1 METITLEK
9 RELLGKKSQNLL
21 AQGFIP
27 AVIYNAKGDSTNV
40 QIDASAGKKLVRVAT
55 STTIFETKIGDKLS
69 KVLVK
74 DVDFNPVTEVIRHIS
89 FFEID
94 ESKEMVFS
102 IPFEIVGVSPAVKNN
117 LGILVK
123 VLSDID
129 VRCKL
134 ADLKPSIAIDISGLD
149 HPGQIVGVH
158 DIKLPEGMEL
168 INKDLEQAT
177 IVTITELIKEE
188 EVVVV
193 APVEGAPVEGAPVE
207 GAPVEGTPVEE
218 VKTK

>member
-9 RELLGKKSQNLL
+9 RNILGKKSQNLL

-40 QIDASAGKKLVRVAT
+40 QIDSSSAKKLIKVVT
-55 STTIFETKIGDKLS
+55 STTILEAKVGEKTS

-74 DVDFNPVTEVIRHIS
+74 DIDFNPVTEEIRHIA

-102 IPFEIVGVSPAVKNN
+102 IPFEIVGISPAVKNN

-149 HPGQIVGVH
+149 HPGQIIGVH
-158 DIKLPEGMEL
+158 DIKLPEGMSL

-177 IVTITELIKEE
+177 IVTITELQKEE
-188 EVVVV
+188 EVVAAPTEA
-193 APVEGAPVEGAPVE
+193 APVEGEATAAP
-207 GAPVEGTPVEE
+207 TEE
-218 VKTK
+218 TKAE

>member
-9 RELLGKKSQNLL
+9 RDLLGKKSQNLL

-27 AVIYNAKGDSTNV
+27 TVLYNAKGDSTNLQV
-40 QIDASAGKKLVRVAT
+40 DASTGKKLVRVAT
-55 STTIFETKIGDKLS
+55 STTIFEAKIGEKIS

-74 DVDFNPVTEVIRHIS
+74 DVDFNPLTEEVRHIA

-94 ESKEMVFS
+94 ESKEMVFT
-102 IPFEIVGVSPAVKNN
+102 IPFEIVGISPAVKNN

-123 VLSDID
+123 VLPDID

-134 ADLKPSIAIDISGLD
+134 SDLKPSIVIDISGLE
-149 HPGQIVGVH
+149 HPGQIIGVH

-168 INKDLEQAT
+168 MNKELEQAT
-177 IVTITELIKEE
+177 IVTITEIQKEE
-188 EVVVV
+188 EVV
-193 APVEGAPVEGAPVE
+193 AAPVE
-207 GAPVEGTPVEE
+207 GAPVEGTAAEAPTEE
-218 VKTK
+218 AKA

>member
-9 RELLGKKSQNLL
+9 RTVLGKKNRDLL

-27 AVIYNAKGDSTNV
+27 AVIYNAKGESTNV
-40 QIDASAGKKLVRVAT
+40 QVDASAGKKLVKVAT
-55 STTIFETKIGDKLS
+55 STTIFEAKQDDKSS
-69 KVLVK
+69 KVLIK
-74 DVDFNPVTEVIRHIS
+74 DVDLNPVTDVIRHIS

-94 ESKEMVFS
+94 ENKEMVFS
-102 IPFEIVGVSPAVKNN
+102 IPFEIIGISPAVKNN

-123 VLSDID
+123 VLADID

-134 ADLKPSIAIDISGLD
+134 ADLVPSITVDISSLD

-168 INKDLEQAT
+168 MNKDLEQAT
-177 IVTITELIKEE
+177 IVTITEIQKEE
-188 EVVVV
+188 EVVVA
-193 APVEGAPVEGAPVE
+193 APVEGETAEGE
-207 GAPVEGTPVEE
+207 TPAEATPEE
-218 VKTK
+218 EKEK

>member
-27 AVIYNAKGDSTNV
+27 TVVYNAKGDSTNLQV
-40 QIDASAGKKLVRVAT
+40 DASAGKKLIRVAT
-55 STTIFETKIGDKLS
+55 STTIVDVKIGDKS
-69 KVLVK
+69 IKALVK
-74 DVDFNPVTEVIRHIS
+74 DVDLNPVTEEIRHIA

-102 IPFEIVGVSPAVKNN
+102 IPFEITGISPAVKNN

-134 ADLKPSIAIDISGLD
+134 ADLKPSIVIDISGLD
-149 HPGQIVGVH
+149 HPGQIIGVH

-177 IVTITELIKEE
+177 IVTITELQKE
-188 EVVVV
+188 EVVA
-193 APVEGAPVEGAPVE
+193 APVEGAPVEGAPAA
-207 GAPVEGTPVEE
+207 APVEEA
-218 VKTK
+218 KA

>member
-9 RELLGKKSQNLL
+9 RNILGKKSQNLL

-27 AVIYNAKGDSTNV
+27 AVIYNAKGNSTNV
-40 QIDASAGKKLVRVAT
+40 QIDSSSAKKLIKVVT
-55 STTIFETKIGDKLS
+55 STTILEAKVGDKTS

-74 DVDFNPVTEVIRHIS
+74 DIDFNPVTEEIRHIA

-102 IPFEIVGVSPAVKNN
+102 IPFEIVGISPAVKNN

-123 VLSDID
+123 VMSDID

-149 HPGQIVGVH
+149 HPGQIIGVH
-158 DIKLPEGMEL
+158 DIKLPEGMSL

-177 IVTITELIKEE
+177 IVTITELQKE
-188 EVVVV
+188 EVVEAPAEA
-193 APVEGAPVEGAPVE
+193 APVEGEAATEAPVEE
-207 GAPVEGTPVEE
+207 
-218 VKTK
+218 TKAE

>member
-21 AQGFIP
+21 AKGFIP
-27 AVIYNAKGDSTNV
+27 TVVYNAKGDSTNL
-40 QIDASAGKKLVRVAT
+40 QIEASAGKKLIRVAT
-55 STTIFETKIGDKLS
+55 STTIVDVKIGDKS
-69 KVLVK
+69 IKALVK
-74 DVDFNPVTEVIRHIS
+74 DVDLNPVTEEIRHIA

-102 IPFEIVGVSPAVKNN
+102 IPFEIIGISPAVKNN

-134 ADLKPSIAIDISGLD
+134 SNLVPSISVDISGLD
-149 HPGQIVGVH
+149 HPGQIIGVH

-177 IVTITELIKEE
+177 IVTITEIQKEE
-188 EVVVV
+188 EVV
-193 APVEGAPVEGAPVE
+193 ATPVEGAPVEGAVATE
-207 GAPVEGTPVEE
+207 APVEEA
-218 VKTK
+218 KTK

>member
-27 AVIYNAKGDSTNV
+27 AVVYNAKGDSTNV
-40 QIDASAGKKLVRVAT
+40 QIESSSAKKLVRMAT
-55 STTIFETKIGDKLS
+55 STTIFEAKLGDKTS

-74 DVDFNPVTEVIRHIS
+74 EVDFNPVTEEIRHIA

-102 IPFEIVGVSPAVKNN
+102 IPFEIVGISPAVKNN

-123 VLSDID
+123 VLPDID

-134 ADLKPSIAIDISGLD
+134 ADLKPSIVIDISGLE
-149 HPGQIVGVH
+149 HPGQIIGVH

-168 INKDLEQAT
+168 INKELEQAT
-177 IVTITELIKEE
+177 IVTITELQKE
-188 EVVVV
+188 EVVA
-193 APVEGAPVEGAPVE
+193 APVEGAPVEGEAVVAP
-207 GAPVEGTPVEE
+207 TEE
-218 VKTK
+218 AKAE

>member
-27 AVIYNAKGDSTNV
+27 AVLYNAKGDSTNV
-40 QIDASAGKKLVRVAT
+40 KVEASAGKKLVRVAT
-55 STTIFETKIGDKLS
+55 STTIVDLKIGDKS
-69 KVLVK
+69 IKALVK
-74 DVDFNPVTEVIRHIS
+74 DVDLNPVTEEIRHIA

-102 IPFEIVGVSPAVKNN
+102 IPFEIIGISPAVKNN

-123 VLSDID
+123 VLADID

-134 ADLKPSIAIDISGLD
+134 ADLVPSISVDISGLD
-149 HPGQIVGVH
+149 HPGQIIGVH
-158 DIKLPEGMEL
+158 DIKLPDGMEL

-177 IVTITELIKEE
+177 IVTITEIQKEE
-188 EVVVV
+188 EVVA
-193 APVEGAPVEGAPVE
+193 APVEGAPAEGAAAATE
-207 GAPVEGTPVEE
+207 APAEE
-218 VKTK
+218 AKTK

>member
-27 AVIYNAKGDSTNV
+27 AVVYNAKGDSTNL
-40 QIDASAGKKLVRVAT
+40 QIDASAGKKLVRIAT
-55 STTIFETKIGDKLS
+55 STTIIEVKIGDKTI
-69 KVLVK
+69 KALVK
-74 DVDFNPVTEVIRHIS
+74 DVDLNPVTEEIRHIA

-102 IPFEIVGVSPAVKNN
+102 IPFEIIGISPAVKNN

-149 HPGQIVGVH
+149 HPGQIIGVH
-158 DIKLPEGMEL
+158 DVKLPEGMEL

-177 IVTITELIKEE
+177 IVTITEIQKEE
-188 EVVVV
+188 EVVVA
-193 APVEGAPVEGAPVE
+193 APVEGAPVEGAVATE
-207 GAPVEGTPVEE
+207 APVEET
-218 VKTK
+218 KTK

>member
-27 AVIYNAKGDSTNV
+27 AVVYNAKGDSTNL
-40 QIDASAGKKLVRVAT
+40 QINASAGKKLVRVAT
-55 STTIFETKIGDKLS
+55 STTIIEVKIGEKS
-69 KVLVK
+69 IKALVK
-74 DVDFNPVTEVIRHIS
+74 DVDLNPVTEEIRHIA

-102 IPFEIVGVSPAVKNN
+102 IPFEIIGISPAVKNN

-123 VLSDID
+123 VLADID

-134 ADLKPSIAIDISGLD
+134 SNLVPSIAVDISGLD
-149 HPGQIVGVH
+149 HPGQIIGVH

-177 IVTITELIKEE
+177 IVTITEIQKEE
-188 EVVVV
+188 V
-193 APVEGAPVEGAPVE
+193 AATPVEGAPVEGAAA
-207 GAPVEGTPVEE
+207 APVEEA
-218 VKTK
+218 KA

>member
-27 AVIYNAKGDSTNV
+27 AVLYNAKGDSTNV
-40 QIDASAGKKLVRVAT
+40 KVEASAGKKLVRVAT
-55 STTIFETKIGDKLS
+55 STTIVDLKIGDKS
-69 KVLVK
+69 IKALVK
-74 DVDFNPVTEVIRHIS
+74 DVDLNPVTEEIRHIA

-94 ESKEMVFS
+94 ESKKMVFS
-102 IPFEIVGVSPAVKNN
+102 IPFEIIGISPAVKNN

-123 VLSDID
+123 VLADID

-134 ADLKPSIAIDISGLD
+134 ADLVPSISVDISGLD
-149 HPGQIVGVH
+149 HPGQIIGVH
-158 DIKLPEGMEL
+158 DIKLPDGMEL

-177 IVTITELIKEE
+177 IVTITEIQKEE
-188 EVVVV
+188 EVVA
-193 APVEGAPVEGAPVE
+193 APVEGAPAEGAAAATE
-207 GAPVEGTPVEE
+207 APAEE
-218 VKTK
+218 AKTK

>member
-21 AQGFIP
+21 AKGFIP
-27 AVIYNAKGDSTNV
+27 AVVYNAKGDSTNL

-55 STTIFETKIGDKLS
+55 STTIIDVKIGDKS
-69 KVLVK
+69 IKALVK
-74 DVDFNPVTEVIRHIS
+74 DVDLNPVTEEIRHIA

-102 IPFEIVGVSPAVKNN
+102 IPFEIIGISPAVKNN

-134 ADLKPSIAIDISGLD
+134 SNLVPSIAVDISGLD
-149 HPGQIVGVH
+149 HPGQIIGVH
-158 DIKLPEGMEL
+158 DIKLPDGMEL

-177 IVTITELIKEE
+177 IVTITEIQKEE
-188 EVVVV
+188 V
-193 APVEGAPVEGAPVE
+193 ATTPVEGATTEAAAP
-207 GAPVEGTPVEE
+207 AEE
-218 VKTK
+218 AKA

>member
-27 AVIYNAKGDSTNV
+27 AVVYNAKGDSTNL
-40 QIDASAGKKLVRVAT
+40 QINASAGKKLVRVAT
-55 STTIFETKIGDKLS
+55 STTIIEVKIGDKTI
-69 KVLVK
+69 KALVK
-74 DVDFNPVTEVIRHIS
+74 DVDLNPVTEEIRHIA

-102 IPFEIVGVSPAVKNN
+102 IPFEIIGISPAVKNN

-134 ADLKPSIAIDISGLD
+134 ADLVPSISVDISGLD
-149 HPGQIVGVH
+149 HPGQIIGVH

-177 IVTITELIKEE
+177 IVTITEIQKEE
-188 EVVVV
+188 EVVV
-193 APVEGAPVEGAPVE
+193 APVEGAPVEGVATEGTPAE
-207 GAPVEGTPVEE
+207 GAPVEEA
-218 VKTK
+218 KTK

>member
-21 AQGFIP
+21 DMGFIP
-27 AVIYNAKGDSTNV
+27 AVLYNAKGDSTNL

-55 STTIFETKIGDKLS
+55 STTIFEAKIGDKTS

-74 DVDFNPVTEVIRHIS
+74 DVDLNPVTDVIRHIA

-94 ESKEMVFS
+94 ENKEMVFS
-102 IPFEIVGVSPAVKNN
+102 IPFEVIGISPAVKNN

-134 ADLKPSIAIDISGLD
+134 VDLVPAITVDISGLD
-149 HPGQIVGVH
+149 HPGQIIGVH
-158 DIKLPEGMEL
+158 DIKLPKGMEL

-177 IVTITELIKEE
+177 IVTITELQKEE
-188 EVVVV
+188 VVV
-193 APVEGAPVEGAPVE
+193 APVETAPVEGAEAATAEVP
-207 GAPVEGTPVEE
+207 AEE
-218 VKTK
+218 VKA

>member
-27 AVIYNAKGDSTNV
+27 AVVYNAKGDSTNV
-40 QIDASAGKKLVRVAT
+40 QIDASAGKKLIRVAT
-55 STTIFETKIGDKLS
+55 STTIFETKMGEKSI

-94 ESKEMVFS
+94 ETKEMVFS
-102 IPFEIVGVSPAVKNN
+102 IPFDIIGVSPAVKNN

-123 VLSDID
+123 VLADID

-134 ADLKPSIAIDISGLD
+134 ADLKPSIAIDISGLE
-149 HPGQIVGVH
+149 HPGQIIGVH
-158 DIKLPEGMEL
+158 DVKLPEGMEL

-177 IVTITELIKEE
+177 IVTITEIQKEE
-188 EVVVV
+188 EVVV
-193 APVEGAPVEGAPVE
+193 APVEGAPVEGEVAE
-207 GAPVEGTPVEE
+207 GATATEAPAEE
-218 VKTK
+218 VKA

>member
-27 AVIYNAKGDSTNV
+27 TVVYNAKGDSANL

-55 STTIFETKIGDKLS
+55 STTIVEVKVGDKTI
-69 KVLVK
+69 KALVK
-74 DVDFNPVTEVIRHIS
+74 DVDLNPVTEEIRHIA

-102 IPFEIVGVSPAVKNN
+102 IPFEIIGISPAVKNN

-134 ADLKPSIAIDISGLD
+134 ADLKPSISIDISGLD
-149 HPGQIVGVH
+149 HPGQIIGVH

-177 IVTITELIKEE
+177 IVTITEIQKEE
-188 EVVVV
+188 EVVA
-193 APVEGAPVEGAPVE
+193 APVEGATETSVEGAAE
-207 GAPVEGTPVEE
+207 APAEE
-218 VKTK
+218 AKA